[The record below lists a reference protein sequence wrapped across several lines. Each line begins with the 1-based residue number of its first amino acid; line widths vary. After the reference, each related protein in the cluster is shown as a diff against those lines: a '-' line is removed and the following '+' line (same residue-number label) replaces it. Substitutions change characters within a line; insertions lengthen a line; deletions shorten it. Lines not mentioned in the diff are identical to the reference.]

1 VTVGTPGH
9 DRPETVTGDRTA
21 TAAVARGRGRL
32 ASFFATPDWR
42 ILLLSIAVQLA
53 MGLLLGHSR
62 DTRLFMSAGYLVG
75 TGHSPYVAHDLT
87 QVFHHIS
94 FKAISTVGYPPP
106 WPLLLGLIYRATY
119 ALGRGFL
126 VYNLAI
132 KLPVIAANIGLAYLV
147 GAVLTSLAAG
157 SQVARRAWMFLL
169 LNPFIIYV
177 GAAWGQIDA
186 IVALL
191 ALAALWLL
199 FAGRRDASAV
209 LLALA
214 VCFKPTALPLLP
226 VALVYLAGRS
236 SRSTLRYAALFVA
249 GAIAFYVAPFLV
261 LGWDAAP
268 LRQLNSH
275 FTMSGTMSFMTVVR
289 LFRDPL
295 LMQGRWWLLGLA
307 WIPALAVAI
316 VALRRGIGGFDD
328 LVAKSVA
335 LVLVFFLTRTWLA
348 ETNLILVVPLALILV
363 SLDRLNRRALTALWV
378 LPLVFTVFN
387 ASPLRLL
394 WVAFPNAMEQSLAVA
409 ARYGDATLLARA
421 VLVVVWQVVGWWIV
435 VTCLRTWPPRA
446 VEQGATGGDALEG
459 VVRWN

>member
-9 DRPETVTGDRTA
+9 DRPETVTGDRRA

-191 ALAALWLL
+191 ALAALWRCVSSPPRCRCYRSPSCISPGDRPG
-199 FAGRRDASAV
+199 ARCA
-209 LLALA
+209 
-214 VCFKPTALPLLP
+214 TLPCSSP
-226 VALVYLAGRS
+226 GRS
-236 SRSTLRYAALFVA
+236 PSTWRRSWFW
-249 GAIAFYVAPFLV
+249 G
-261 LGWDAAP
+261 
-268 LRQLNSH
+268 
-275 FTMSGTMSFMTVVR
+275 GT
-289 LFRDPL
+289 
-295 LMQGRWWLLGLA
+295 
-307 WIPALAVAI
+307 
-316 VALRRGIGGFDD
+316 RRRCD
-328 LVAKSVA
+328 S
-335 LVLVFFLTRTWLA
+335 
-348 ETNLILVVPLALILV
+348 
-363 SLDRLNRRALTALWV
+363 
-378 LPLVFTVFN
+378 
-387 ASPLRLL
+387 
-394 WVAFPNAMEQSLAVA
+394 
-409 ARYGDATLLARA
+409 
-421 VLVVVWQVVGWWIV
+421 
-435 VTCLRTWPPRA
+435 
-446 VEQGATGGDALEG
+446 
-459 VVRWN
+459 